1 MKNSLSDLT
10 NHLFAALE
18 RLNDESLAPEVVRG
32 EIQRANAIAVVAR
45 EIIGAGNLAVLL
57 IVEKSYLRIWCN
69 VICITLA
76 TIKSVIH
83 QLAIIQ

>member
-45 EIIGAGNLAVLL
+45 EIIGAGNLAVNAARVLSDDPARPAVRLL
-57 IVEKSYLRIWCN
+57 GLSGPADADKSGR
-69 VICITLA
+69 
-76 TIKSVIH
+76 
-83 QLAIIQ
+83 